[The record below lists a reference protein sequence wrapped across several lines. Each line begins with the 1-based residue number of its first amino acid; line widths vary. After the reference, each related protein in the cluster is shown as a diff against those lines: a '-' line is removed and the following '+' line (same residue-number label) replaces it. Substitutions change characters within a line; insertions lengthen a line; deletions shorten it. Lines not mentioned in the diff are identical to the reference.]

1 MSKELEVPVQ
11 LQRAFGDLIEEQK
24 NIDSVLQ
31 SDIHT
36 LYAQWLWETGRNI
49 VTSPLWDVID
59 HTSLVNIFCKYTK
72 KKERYVWYAI
82 KSYQAFP
89 YTDWNE
95 VYTELTTRYPDTP
108 ISERFFLSLVSGK
121 DEVNEKGQ
129 ALAPLHRGLKNA
141 QPIKFSDLLDVFGDA
156 IQQHKEVYVKIYID
170 DYQITYKLSD
180 EIGGNENGQQD

>member
-1 MSKELEVPVQ
+1 MSKELEIPVQ

-31 SDIHT
+31 NDIHT

-49 VTSPLWDVID
+49 VTSPLWEVID
-59 HTSLVNIFCKYTK
+59 HTSLVKIFCKYTK

-82 KSYQAFP
+82 QAYQAFP

-95 VYTELTTRYPDTP
+95 VFNELTTRYPDTP

-121 DEVNEKGQ
+121 EETDEQGKT
-129 ALAPLHRGLKNA
+129 LAPLHRGLKNA

-156 IQQHKEVYVKIYID
+156 IQQHKEIYVKIYID
-170 DYQITYKLSD
+170 DYQLVYKITDGEVS
-180 EIGGNENGQQD
+180 E